1 MRDKHVSSVRHK
13 KVRKLTDT
21 NEEKAWLN
29 AYHQEVYEKLSPYL
43 NEEVCEW
50 LKEYTRAI

>member
-21 NEEKAWLN
+21 NEEKAWLLVSVGN
-29 AYHQEVYEKLSPYL
+29 YYSNITNP
-43 NEEVCEW
+43 
-50 LKEYTRAI
+50 